1 MIYTNVAKNKDKK
14 AQNTEVP
21 SGSYIYIYV
30 YINVCMH
37 RLKPY

>member
-21 SGSYIYIYV
+21 SGSYIYTCIYK
-30 YINVCMH
+30 CM
-37 RLKPY
+37 YA